1 MQVYG
6 EAVIQIDLFHV
17 MQELNRAIKADL
29 KQYREQRFDVERRE
43 LRLLRNWV
51 NSIQNAMKEGKDF
64 KNSLTMA
71 GTLPKIKLSHE
82 FSSKCLS
89 FTLQIIELVKITLP
103 NHFFQ
108 TLQGFITTFPAEEP
122 YTTFIDKISKFI
134 PKKRFTEK
142 GMHRIKT
149 ELLKKLKTFYLWF
162 RKPMDEE
169 SIQFYH
175 DFYIIFVQPENMTPK
190 RKELLEEFLTAHP
203 DLKRYSKMTLL
214 LGELSRLSP
223 DEIDGHQIDDLH
235 EDPSFSKKLNTA
247 LTTIKKYKLYILRF
261 VDFFKKNPELS
272 KAQHSNM
279 EYYNLKFKE
288 PFKSGN
294 NLLKKERVLGRLDTQ
309 LSGKIEWFLEEE
321 VII

>member
-1 MQVYG
+1 MYG

-29 KQYREQRFDVERRE
+29 KHYREQRFDAERRE
-43 LRLLRNWV
+43 LCLLRNWV
-51 NSIQNAMKEGKDF
+51 NSIQNAVKEGSDL
-64 KNSLTMA
+64 KNSLTIA
-71 GTLPKIKLSHE
+71 GTHPKIKPSHE
-82 FSSKCLS
+82 FSLRCLS
-89 FTLQIIELVKITLP
+89 FTLQVIELVKITRP
-103 NHFFQ
+103 NDFFQ
-108 TLQGFITTFPAEEP
+108 TLQDFFNTLPAEEP
-122 YTTFIDKISKFI
+122 YPSFTGKISNFI

-142 GMHRIKT
+142 GMNRLKI

-175 DFYIIFVQPENMTPK
+175 DFHIIFVQPENITLK
-190 RKELLEEFLTAHP
+190 RKELLDEFLTTHP
-203 DLKRYSKMTLL
+203 ELKIYRDMTLL
-214 LGELSRLSP
+214 LGELSRLP
-223 DEIDGHQIDDLH
+223 VEEIDGHQIDNLH
-235 EDPSFSKKLNTA
+235 ENSSFSKKLNTA
-247 LTTIKKYKLYILRF
+247 IKTIKKYKSYILQF

-279 EYYNLKFKE
+279 EYYNLKFKN

-309 LSGKIEWFLEEE
+309 LSGKIEWYLEEE